1 MLDTSRF
8 LQAHELFYETALKE
22 IKNGRKRSHW
32 IWYIFP
38 QLKNLGQSRNSQYY
52 GIENLADAKEY
63 LADETLRSHLLEIS
77 QALLELENT
86 DINYIMGG
94 YIDDTKLLSSM
105 TLFHLAEPTCET
117 FKKVIDKYF
126 SGNLDV
132 KTVALCQAD

>member
-1 MLDTSRF
+1 MLDVERF

-77 QALLELENT
+77 QALLELDTN
-86 DINYIMGG
+86 DAVKVMGE
-94 YIDDTKLLSSM
+94 IDSKKLLSCM

-117 FKKVIDKYF
+117 FTKVIEKYF
-126 SGNLDV
+126 DGNLDIR
-132 KTVALCQAD
+132 TVELCKKD